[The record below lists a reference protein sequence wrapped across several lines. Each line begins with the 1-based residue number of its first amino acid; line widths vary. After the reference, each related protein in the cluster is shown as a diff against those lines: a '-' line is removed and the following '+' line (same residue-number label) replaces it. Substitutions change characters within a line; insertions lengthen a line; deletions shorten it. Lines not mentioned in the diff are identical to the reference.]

1 MARLDPAPKRLTLLY
16 QLYVANQASRR
27 FMRLVL
33 DGAPLSSEEFA
44 VLSYLDANGPRT
56 LSQASRDLGLPVT
69 SLATTLAPLIESALI
84 ERTPHPRDRRARLLA
99 LTERGRADLMATL
112 PSFSTAYT
120 DLVVGLK
127 ERGADIEAMFMA
139 IATMRD
145 EIERMSDLLE
155 DRAAATERG
164 PANE

>member
-1 MARLDPAPKRLTLLY
+1 MARYAGPKRLTLLY
-16 QLYVANQASRR
+16 QLYITNQASRR

-69 SLATTLAPLIESALI
+69 SLATTLTPLIESALI

-99 LTERGRADLMATL
+99 LTDRGRGDLLTAL
-112 PSFSTAYT
+112 PSFADAYT
-120 DLVVGLK
+120 RLVDGLK
-127 ERGADIEAMFMA
+127 ERGADIETMFAA
-139 IATMRD
+139 IATIRD
-145 EIERMSDLLE
+145 EIERTSDLLE
-155 DRAAATERG
+155 DRAAAAQPGR
-164 PANE
+164 